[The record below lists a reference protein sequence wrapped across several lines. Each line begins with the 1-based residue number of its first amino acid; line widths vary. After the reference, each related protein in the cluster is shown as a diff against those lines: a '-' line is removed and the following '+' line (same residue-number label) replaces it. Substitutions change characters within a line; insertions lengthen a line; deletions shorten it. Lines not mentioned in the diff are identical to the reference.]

1 MSTPVT
7 AYLEARCRSLADEIE
22 QLGTY
27 FGLAGRPRNMVAELV
42 WAKDTLRILADGLEI
57 NEDFPLF
64 ATVTINA
71 IEMER
76 IKAWRAAAP
85 ASVRKARK

>member
-7 AYLEARCRSLADEIE
+7 AYIETRCRSLADEIE

-27 FGLAGRPRNMVAELV
+27 FGLAGRPAHMVNELV
-42 WAKDTLRILADGLEI
+42 YAKDTLRILADGLDE

-64 ATVTINA
+64 ATVLLNA
-71 IEMER
+71 IDMHR
-76 IKAWRAAAP
+76 IKSWRAAAP
-85 ASVRKARK
+85 ASVRKEKK